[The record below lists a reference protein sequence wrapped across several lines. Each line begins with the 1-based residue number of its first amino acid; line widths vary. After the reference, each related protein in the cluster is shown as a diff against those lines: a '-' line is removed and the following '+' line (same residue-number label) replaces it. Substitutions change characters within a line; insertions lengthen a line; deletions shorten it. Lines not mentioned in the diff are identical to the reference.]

1 MFKRLFYFITPAL
14 LVAATFGLNLAHPVL
29 ALSEVRFE
37 GGAENFVFIEDGSET
52 SDLFMGFRA
61 LMPGDTRTENITVKN
76 TATEYDFVKLFLRA
90 EPLTGTNAL
99 LDRLTLNIYHDNV
112 LVSSSPASSQGAL
125 ASNLELGTFNY
136 GEETLLTVEIIAPSD
151 LENDYEY
158 TEEEINWIFTAE
170 AYKDGKIVSP
180 NTGAGSPL
188 DSSNVLPEIL
198 IVSLLAITI
207 LSIIISL
214 HKTSLN

>member
-1 MFKRLFYFITPAL
+1 MYKRVLSLLFLILSGLFLNSTAL
-14 LVAATFGLNLAHPVL
+14 AVSTVK
-29 ALSEVRFE
+29 FE
-37 GGAENFVFIEDGSET
+37 GGAENFVFYSDNARTET
-52 SDLFMGFRA
+52 DLFSGLKD
-61 LMPGDTRTENITVKN
+61 LMPGDTKTETITIKNIARDYDYVKI
-76 TATEYDFVKLFLRA
+76 FLRA
-90 EPLTGTNAL
+90 EPLAETNTL
-99 LDRLTLNIYHDNV
+99 LDRLTLNIYHDSV

-136 GEETLLTVEIIAPSD
+136 GEETLLTVEIIAPSE

-180 NTGAGSPL
+180 NTGAGFPL

-198 IVSLLAITI
+198 IVSLLVITI

-214 HKTSLN
+214 HKASLN